1 MLIRLLYL
9 LISSQL
15 VLAQEAPA
23 EPKKTER
30 QQMDSILQRELSNQP
45 FKKEEAP
52 QEQENGWFWQ
62 LMKTSATL
70 GVLLLGFYG
79 FTKLV
84 KFRQNLPRQQYS
96 AMQLLYSFPLQAGR
110 KIQILEMAGRLY
122 ILGVTETGITLLS
135 EIQEKAI
142 IDRIKLDIEKDSDK
156 DEPDFMVELSKA
168 LKNKVETLFSSSPS
182 KENQSKSS
190 QLTDTPWDSWRSG
203 GSQRLEQLRQDR
215 SFLRGQDETS

>member
-1 MLIRLLYL
+1 MLLRLLYL
-9 LISSQL
+9 LVFSQL
-15 VLAQEAPA
+15 VLAQEAPV

-45 FKKEEAP
+45 FQKEEAP

-84 KFRQNLPRQQYS
+84 KFKQNLPRQQYS

-110 KIQILEMAGRLY
+110 QIQILEMAGRLY

-135 EIQEKAI
+135 EIQEKAL

-156 DEPDFMVELSKA
+156 GEPDFMVELSKA
-168 LKNKVETLFSSSPS
+168 LKNKVETLFSTNPV
-182 KENQSKSS
+182 KDKQSKNT
-190 QLTDTPWDSWRSG
+190 QLTDTPWDSWRAG
-203 GSQRLEQLRQDR
+203 GSKRLEQLRQDR
-215 SFLRGQDETS
+215 NFLRGQDETS